1 MEFNFS
7 QNSNI
12 LEGQYFDLAI
22 QLFLFVAMVFYSVFS
37 LLVYKQVGILNE
49 SIQTSQSTLLIN
61 LARLQLILSAALL
74 VIIIIAVIF

>member
-1 MEFNFS
+1 MEFNFG

>member
-1 MEFNFS
+1 MEFNFG

-12 LEGQYFDLAI
+12 LEGQYFDLAV
-22 QLFLFVAMVFYSVFS
+22 QLFLFVAMVFYIVFS

-49 SIQTSQSTLLIN
+49 SIQTSQSTLLTS

-74 VIIIIAVIF
+74 VVIIIAVIF

>member
-37 LLVYKQVGILNE
+37 LLVYKQVGLLNE